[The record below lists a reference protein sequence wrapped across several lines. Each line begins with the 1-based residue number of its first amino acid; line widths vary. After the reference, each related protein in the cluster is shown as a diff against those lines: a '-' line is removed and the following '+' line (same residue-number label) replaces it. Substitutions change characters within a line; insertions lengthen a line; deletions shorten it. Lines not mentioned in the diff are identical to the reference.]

1 MYLCRKAKNMEL
13 LVYKAS
19 AGSGKTFTLAV
30 EYIKHLIRNPHA
42 YRQILAVTFTNK
54 ATAEMKERIL
64 QQLYGIWIG
73 DPASDAY
80 LQNIR
85 KGVHDERGNELQDE
99 ELRSRAGIALK
110 YMLHD
115 YSRFR
120 VETIDSFFQSV
131 MRNLARELELSPNL
145 NIELDNIEV
154 LSNAV
159 DSLIERLTPNSP
171 VLTWLLEYIGERID
185 DDKRWNISQE
195 VKQFGRNIFNEN
207 YIERGEL
214 LRKQL
219 QDNSL
224 PKLYRDLLQATE
236 RKALAQMKSFSDRF
250 EQELSKHGLSPEELK
265 NGQKGIGSYFRKL
278 RDGKLSDKDVMNQTL
293 TNSLSSPDQWTSK
306 TSKRKDDIIALA
318 QNTLIPLLRAAEDI
332 RPQQAM
338 TVNSCRLSLQH
349 FNKLRLLNHIDEEV
363 RTLNQEQNRFLL
375 SDTTALLHNLMRE
388 GDSSFVF
395 EKIGTSIRTVMI
407 DEFQDTSRMQWEN
420 FRLLLLEGL
429 SQGADSLIVGDV
441 KQSIY
446 RWRNSDWEILN
457 RLGHEP
463 KNPNAQG
470 FSTPLPV
477 PVRIETLRTNRRSET
492 RIIRFNNA
500 IFPAAA
506 EWLNNIH
513 LSELKEPCLPLQ
525 EAYRDVIQLSP
536 HDEERGFVQIS
547 FIQAK
552 NTQEYTELT
561 LEALGEEIKHLLDS
575 GIHANDLA
583 ILVRKNKSIP
593 SIANYLEQQLGLTV
607 VSDEAF
613 RLDASPTLCLLMDAL
628 RYLVYPN
635 DRVALASLI
644 TGMQEDT
651 DSCFT
656 SLSTALIDKD
666 LESLLP
672 ADFVHRRD
680 KLRLMPLYD
689 LLEELFELLNLSRF
703 KGQDA
708 YLFAFYDGVTDYLRT
723 HSSET
728 GEFIRFWDEQL
739 CSKTIPAAEI
749 SGIRILSIHKSK
761 GLEFHTI
768 LIPFCDWKLENETRD
783 QLVWCIP
790 ASAPYNTLGLIP
802 VTYSSTM
809 AQSIY
814 REDYLHE
821 RLQLWVD
828 NLNLL
833 YVAFTR
839 PRKNMVVWCRQE
851 QKGTVS
857 ELLAATLPKAVQD
870 GIGQWDA
877 SGNIYRYGSPFPS
890 AIKTSQGHTNPSL
903 NRLTEMPTALP
914 VQMTSTTHSI
924 EFRQSNLSAD
934 FIAGNSSV
942 NNNKNYINRGQML
955 HTLFSA
961 IQTPD
966 DVDNAITRLVFDG
979 IINTPE
985 QEAEIRTLVRK
996 AFANPAVQE
1005 WYDGSWQV
1013 LAERDIIWM
1022 EQNQLCNRRPDR
1034 VMIRSNQV
1042 IVVDFKF
1049 GKPRQSYQKQVNGYM
1064 QLLVRMGHKK
1074 EHIRGYLWYVDE
1086 NRIEEVRIQ

>member
-1 MYLCRKAKNMEL
+1 MEL

-30 EYIKHLIRNPHA
+30 EYIKHLIRNPRA

-64 QQLYGIWIG
+64 QQLYGIWTG
-73 DPASDAY
+73 DPASAAY

-85 KGVHDERGNELQDE
+85 QGVHDEQGNEWPDE
-99 ELRSRAGIALK
+99 KIRSQAGIALK

-115 YSRFR
+115 YTRFR

-154 LSNAV
+154 LSDAV
-159 DSLIERLTPNSP
+159 DSLIEKLTPNSP

-219 QDNSL
+219 QDSSL
-224 PKLYRDLLQATE
+224 PKLYRNLLQATE
-236 RKALAQMKSFSDRF
+236 REALAQMKSFADRF
-250 EQELSKHGLSPEELK
+250 EQALEEYGLSPDELK
-265 NGQKGIGSYFRKL
+265 NGAKGIGSYFRKL
-278 RDGKLSDKDVMNQTL
+278 REGKLSDKDVMNQTL
-293 TNSLSSPDQWTSK
+293 ANALSSPDQWASK
-306 TSKRKDDIIALA
+306 TSKRKDEIIALA
-318 QNTLIPLLRAAEDI
+318 DSTLLPLLRAAEDA
-332 RPQQAM
+332 RPRQAM

-349 FNKLRLLNHIDEEV
+349 FNELRLLNHIDEEV

-375 SDTTALLHNLMRE
+375 SDTTALLHNLMHE

-395 EKIGTSIRTVMI
+395 EKIGANIRTVMI

-457 RLGHEP
+457 SLGHEP
-463 KNPNAQG
+463 GNSKGQG
-470 FSTPLPV
+470 FSSPLPV

-492 RIIRFNNA
+492 RIIQFNNA
-500 IFPAAA
+500 LFPAAA
-506 EWLNNIH
+506 EWLNNLH
-513 LSELKEPCLPLQ
+513 LDELKEPCLPLQ
-525 EAYRDVIQLSP
+525 EAYRDVVQLSP
-536 HDEERGFVQIS
+536 HDEERGYVQIS
-547 FIQAK
+547 FIPAK
-552 NTQEYTELT
+552 DTQEYTKLT
-561 LEALGEEIKHLLDS
+561 LEALGEEIQQLLDA
-575 GIHANDLA
+575 GIRTNDLA

-593 SIANYLEQQLGLTV
+593 AIAGYLEQQLGLTV

-635 DRVALASLI
+635 DSVALASLAA
-644 TGMQEDT
+644 GLHEG
-651 DSCFT
+651 
-656 SLSTALIDKD
+656 TAAASQP
-666 LESLLP
+666 LEATLAGNDPEVLLP
-672 ADFVHRRD
+672 ADFVNRCD

-689 LLEELFELLNLSRF
+689 LLEELFGLLHLSRF
-703 KGQDA
+703 EQQDA

-723 HSSET
+723 HSSEAAD
-728 GEFIRFWDEQL
+728 FIHFWDEQL
-739 CSKTIPAAEI
+739 CAKTIPATEVN
-749 SGIRILSIHKSK
+749 GIRILSIHKSK
-761 GLEFHTI
+761 GLEFHTV

-790 ASAPYNTLGLIP
+790 GAPPYNTLGLVP
-802 VTYSSTM
+802 VTYSNVM

-839 PRKNMVVWCRQE
+839 PRKNMVVWCRQD
-851 QKGTVS
+851 QRGTIS
-857 ELLAATLPKAVQD
+857 ELLAEALPKAVQS

-877 SGNIYRYGSPFPS
+877 SGNTYEYGIPCPS
-890 AIKTSQGHTNPSL
+890 ATSAPHDEADRPR
-903 NRLTEMPTALP
+903 NRLAEAPTALP
-914 VQMTSTTHSI
+914 VTMTSSTRAI
-924 EFRQSNLSAD
+924 EFRQSNQSAE
-934 FIAGNSSV
+934 FIAGNDSTNDNSTH
-942 NNNKNYINRGQML
+942 YINRGQML

-961 IQTPD
+961 IRMAD
-966 DVDNAITRLVFDG
+966 DADGAITRLVFDG
-979 IINTPE
+979 IINTPG
-985 QEAEIRTLVRK
+985 QEAEVRALVQK
-996 AFANPAVQE
+996 AFAHPAVQE
-1005 WYDGSWQV
+1005 WYDGSWKV
-1013 LAERDIIWM
+1013 LAERDIIWTD
-1022 EQNQLCNRRPDR
+1022 EHGRLCNRRPDR
-1034 VMIRSNQV
+1034 VMMRHGQV
-1042 IVVDFKF
+1042 VVVDFKF
-1049 GKPRQSYQKQVNGYM
+1049 GKPRPSYRKQVQGYM
-1064 QLLVRMGHKK
+1064 QLLTRMGHPQDC
-1074 EHIRGYLWYVDE
+1074 IRGYLWYVDE
-1086 NRIEEVRIQ
+1086 NRVEEVGALLH